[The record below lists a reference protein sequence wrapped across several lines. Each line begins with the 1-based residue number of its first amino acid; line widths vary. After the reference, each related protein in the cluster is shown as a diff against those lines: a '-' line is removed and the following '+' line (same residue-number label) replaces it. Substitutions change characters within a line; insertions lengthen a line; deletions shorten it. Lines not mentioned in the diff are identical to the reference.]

1 MYHKLPPNLFKVKVP
16 ILATYDEV
24 ELELYGVSLTTVDGD
39 IKKNSYLEM
48 TTVMI
53 NLDRIINIYIQG
65 YPISI
70 VNQNDSSTIYK
81 ILEDYLLGIDHNESY
96 SPNRIAVKDDRL
108 EEIDKFANEIF
119 GLNRNTIIK
128 NSVNVNNGFDLGFK
142 AMNSIPLNTRVNS
155 GEKVGLLAAYE
166 DNNSLPEVDYDAIKR
181 RSLYRRRDY
190 IQD

>member
-96 SPNRIAVKDDRL
+96 SPNRIAIKDDRL

-142 AMNSIPLNTRVNS
+142 AMNSTPLNTRVNS

-190 IQD
+190 I